1 MKIALITDTHFGAR
15 SDSIPFDKFFEKFYR
30 EKFFPELEK
39 RQIKTIIHL
48 GDIFDRRKFI
58 NFNTYKSCREYFFD
72 KVEELEIDMHMIPG
86 NHDTYFKNTNEVNSP
101 ELLLKD
107 YSCVHIYPEVTKLS
121 FDGRD
126 ILFTPWI
133 CSDNYRQTME
143 AIDETDATVCFGHY
157 ELAGFQMYKGHA
169 NDHGMDPKIFDKFQL
184 VCSGHFHHRS
194 SNGNITYLGNPYEI
208 TWSDYDDPRGFHI
221 YDTRTNELEFI
232 QNPFNVF
239 HKFYY
244 NDADNSSGTDIDAID
259 YSSIANGSVKVVVV
273 QKSDFGRFDAFI
285 DKLESCDLIELK
297 IIEDFS
303 EFEDDAIDT
312 DNLNLEDTITL
323 LDEYID
329 NINTDLDRKRL
340 KDVVKGLYVEA
351 KNL

>member
-1 MKIALITDTHFGAR
+1 
-15 SDSIPFDKFFEKFYR
+15 
-30 EKFFPELEK
+30 
-39 RQIKTIIHL
+39 
-48 GDIFDRRKFI
+48 
-58 NFNTYKSCREYFFD
+58 
-72 KVEELEIDMHMIPG
+72 MIPG

-107 YSCVHIYPEVTKLS
+107 YDNITIYPEVTKLS

-133 CSDNYRQTME
+133 CSDNYKQTME
-143 AIDETDATVCFGHY
+143 AIDETDAKVCFGHY
-157 ELAGFQMYKGHA
+157 ELSGFQMYKGHA
-169 NDHGMDPKIFDKFQL
+169 NDHGMDPKIFDKFDL

-221 YDTRTNELEFI
+221 YDTKESTLEFI
-232 QNPFNVF
+232 QNPFNIF

-244 NDADNSSGTDIDAID
+244 NDAEESSEAMLGVDFDRVKG
-259 YSSIANGSVKVVVV
+259 GSVKVVVV
-273 QKSDFGRFDAFI
+273 NKSDFSSFDAFI
-285 DKLESCDLIELK
+285 DKLESCDLIEMK

-303 EFEDDAIDT
+303 EFEDDAIDA

-323 LDEYID
+323 LDDYID
-329 NINTDLDRKRL
+329 NIHTDLDRKKL